1 MRAKLKQAR
10 IEKGFSVEEIA
21 KKLNVS
27 KAIYYKWEAG
37 TRDPLLENARQ
48 VSIVLGKS
56 IEELFFNTDFKNKD

>member
-56 IEELFFNTDFKNKD
+56 IEELFFNTD